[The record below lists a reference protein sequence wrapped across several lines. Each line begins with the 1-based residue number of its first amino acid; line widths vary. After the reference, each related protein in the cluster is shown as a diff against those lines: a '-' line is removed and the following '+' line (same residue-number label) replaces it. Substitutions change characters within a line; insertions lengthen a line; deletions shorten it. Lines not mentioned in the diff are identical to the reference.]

1 MRVIGWV
8 VLSVLIATP
17 ALAQIGVRTGKP
29 TLEDK
34 TVSQQDAENAGMVAV
49 AADPDKT
56 KTVDQ
61 ADNQKNVRM
70 KVDPANEGEP
80 SGACV
85 AAIGGFP
92 TQKKDKDGKYT
103 TSCFWNQKGQEYLKY
118 ARFINSSK
126 TAGVATDVVSDTIG
140 PFRLV
145 LSTAVAANT
154 DGGDEED
161 GEEEDGGGAAAEEGD
176 DEPTSAEDRALNLLA
191 ANGGNLAITAAL
203 PLYFKP
209 IGNGSFLWNS
219 YARLGGNV
227 QAFGENEST
236 MTFSDTNA
244 NLELAFSEFQLDL
257 LTDQEQFNILAYAK
271 TSAVLGTKKF
281 AESIGDSSRAFVHGQ
296 LGAGIRLSDLVNVYL
311 TYNWYSDDKI
321 PGEGATIAFS
331 MGK

>member
-1 MRVIGWV
+1 M
-8 VLSVLIATP
+8 LIATS

-29 TLEDK
+29 TLDDK
-34 TVSQQDAENAGMVAV
+34 TVSQQDAENAGLMAV

-56 KTVDQ
+56 KTVDL
-61 ADNQKNVRM
+61 ADNQKNVRV

-85 AAIGGFP
+85 VAIGGFP
-92 TQKKDKDGKYT
+92 TRKKDKDGKYT

-118 ARFINSSK
+118 ARFINTSK
-126 TAGVATDVVSDTIG
+126 TAGVAMDVLSDTIG

-154 DGGDEED
+154 SDDDEPASDD
-161 GEEEDGGGAAAEEGD
+161 GEGGGGAEGEDD
-176 DEPTSAEDRALNLLA
+176 DEPTSAEDQALNLLA

-219 YARLGGNV
+219 YARVAGNV
-227 QAFGENEST
+227 QAFGSDGST
-236 MTFSDTNA
+236 VNFGDTNA
-244 NLELAFSEFQLDL
+244 NLELAFSEFQLDM
-257 LTDQEQFNILAYAK
+257 LTDQENFNLLGYAK
-271 TSAVLGTKKF
+271 TSAVVGTKKF
-281 AESIGDSSRAFVHGQ
+281 AEAIGDPSRAFLHGQ
-296 LGAGIRLSDLVNVYL
+296 LGAGVRIADMLNVYL
-311 TYNWYSDDKI
+311 TYNWYSDNKI
-321 PGEGATIAFS
+321 PGDGASIAFS